1 MPPAVGKPARTPPHF
16 ERFRRLV
23 RRVGVP
29 ARHAEDLAQEAL
41 LRDWEARGR
50 LETGVDS
57 APYSV
62 TIALNLARSHLRDAS
77 RRGEVLT
84 PFDEHDVRGDQ
95 PSPEALLRRQERE
108 AVMRDL
114 IEQVDP
120 KYRDLLVEHELEEK
134 SLAEIAAEL
143 GLKLDTVRSQHRR
156 AREQLDEAKR
166 RWMAQQEFRGW
177 DKVPCV
183 PVAFG
188 LFRRSWWTTALHLQK
203 VGAKVFAQAAL
214 VVLTGAVVA
223 TAPRSSG
230 SASAT
235 PWLRP
240 AAVHA
245 GAATPLQQHT
255 APPLDQPDAR
265 RAVATASPPVQGIPA
280 PGEHAPATMNAKPAS
295 PAATTARSSPPVRA
309 VRTVASERERDL
321 ILQARKAI
329 EVYNAR
335 ADVEAR
341 RLLDMHAIEFPRGQ
355 LAREREALLL
365 QLR

>member
-1 MPPAVGKPARTPPHF
+1 MRRPYLRRPRGVNLDNSQELELFPGKDWPDDVNAPVDPSEQWSRPGTQITSAHYPTKVDPPCIFLNPSGQLRGATAVGKPARTPPHF

-50 LETGVDS
+50 LEPGVDP

-84 PFDEHDVRGDQ
+84 SFDEHDFRGDQ
-95 PSPEALLRRQERE
+95 ASPEALLRRQERE

-120 KYRDLLVEHELEEK
+120 KYRDLLVEHEIEEK

-188 LFRRSWWTTALHLQK
+188 LFRRSWWTTALQLQK
-203 VGAKVFAQAAL
+203 VGVKVFAQAAL

-230 SASAT
+230 SASTT

-240 AAVHA
+240 AAIGTPERPRPRSSTPRRPSTSQTHA
-245 GAATPLQQHT
+245 
-255 APPLDQPDAR
+255 
-265 RAVATASPPVQGIPA
+265 
-280 PGEHAPATMNAKPAS
+280 
-295 PAATTARSSPPVRA
+295 ARSPRPRPRCRA
-309 VRTVASERERDL
+309 ASRHP
-321 ILQARKAI
+321 AR
-329 EVYNAR
+329 
-335 ADVEAR
+335 
-341 RLLDMHAIEFPRGQ
+341 MHRPQ
-355 LAREREALLL
+355 
-365 QLR
+365 

>member
-1 MPPAVGKPARTPPHF
+1 MGKPARTPPHF
-16 ERFRRLV
+16 ERFRRLI

-50 LETGVDS
+50 LEPGVDP

-84 PFDEHDVRGDQ
+84 PFDEHDFHGDQ

-108 AVMRDL
+108 ATMRDL

-120 KYRDLLVEHELEEK
+120 KYRDLLVEHEIEEK
-134 SLAEIAAEL
+134 SLAEIAAKL
-143 GLKLDTVRSQHRR
+143 GLKLDTVRSQLRR

-177 DKVPCV
+177 DKEPCV

-203 VGAKVFAQAAL
+203 VGATVFAQAAL
-214 VVLTGAVVA
+214 VVLAGAVVA
-223 TAPRSSG
+223 TAPRSS
-230 SASAT
+230 SSVSTT
-235 PWLRP
+235 PRVRP
-240 AAVHA
+240 AAVHV
-245 GAATPLQQHT
+245 GAATPLEQDP
-255 APPLDQPDAR
+255 APPVSQPDVHPAAPTIEPLVQEVAR
-265 RAVATASPPVQGIPA
+265 PGGQPPAAMNGMPVSRAATAS
-280 PGEHAPATMNAKPAS
+280 
-295 PAATTARSSPPVRA
+295 RSSPPVRA
-309 VRTVASERERDL
+309 VRTVASEREKDL

-329 EVYNAR
+329 EAYNAR

-341 RLLDMHAIEFPRGQ
+341 RLLDMHAMEFPRGQ

>member
-1 MPPAVGKPARTPPHF
+1 MGKPARTPPHF
-16 ERFRRLV
+16 ERFRRLI

-29 ARHAEDLAQEAL
+29 ERHAEDLAQEAL
-41 LRDWEARGR
+41 LRDWEARGG
-50 LETGVDS
+50 LDPGVDP

-62 TIALNLARSHLRDAS
+62 TIALNLARRHLRDAS

-84 PFDEHDVRGDQ
+84 PFDEHDFRGDQ
-95 PSPEALLRRQERE
+95 PSPEALLRREQRE

-114 IEQVDP
+114 IEEVDP
-120 KYRDLLVEHELEEK
+120 KYRDLLVKHELEEK

-223 TAPRSSG
+223 TAPRSS
-230 SASAT
+230 SSTSTT
-235 PWLRP
+235 PRLRR
-240 AAVHA
+240 AAIHA
-245 GAATPLQQHT
+245 GAATPPQQHT
-255 APPLDQPDAR
+255 TPPLDHPDAR
-265 RAVATASPPVQGIPA
+265 RAVAAASPPVQGSIPA
-280 PGEHAPATMNAKPAS
+280 PGENAPAAMNGKPAS
-295 PAATTARSSPPVRA
+295 PAATAARSSPPVRA
-309 VRTVASERERDL
+309 VRTVASEREKDL
-321 ILQARKAI
+321 ILQARKAV
-329 EVYNAR
+329 EAYNAR

-341 RLLDMHAIEFPRGQ
+341 RLLDMHAMEFPRGQ